1 MSNALL
7 EYILA
12 NGGQACFNCGAK
24 RILVD
29 DGRVVGV
36 ETEHGDVITANAV
49 VSNASSIDTYV
60 ELVGEEHVPE
70 EQFKI
75 LGGQTV
81 GPSSLTLY
89 VGLDCEPHEVGI
101 TDTTNFIIS
110 DPDTDKQF
118 ASMSRLDTN
127 DDYLL
132 LSCYNLDDPQA
143 SPPGTSQVSSVNLK
157 YAQPWLTLPP
167 SEYHQA
173 KFKAAGG
180 VLNRVEQ
187 VFPGFRDHI
196 EEIEVATPL
205 THMRYLN
212 TPGGAI
218 YGFDQFAKNS
228 NFFVS
233 PTAPIQGL
241 ALAGAWAGPG
251 GFQPSLMSGGSA
263 ARAIKRYLQQ
273 LGEGK

>member
-1 MSNALL
+1 M
-7 EYILA
+7 
-12 NGGQACFNCGAK
+12 
-24 RILVD
+24 
-29 DGRVVGV
+29 
-36 ETEHGDVITANAV
+36 
-49 VSNASSIDTYV
+49 

-101 TDTTNFIIS
+101 TDTTNFIVS

-118 ASMSRLDTN
+118 ASMSRLDTS

-143 SPPGTSQVSSVNLK
+143 SPPGTSQVSIVNLK

-173 KFKAAGG
+173 KFKAADG

-187 VFPGFRDHI
+187 AFPGFRDHI
-196 EEIEVATPL
+196 EEIEVATQL
-205 THMRYLN
+205 THALSEH
-212 TPGGAI
+212 PGGAI

-228 NFFVS
+228 TSSS
-233 PTAPIQGL
+233 PPHPFKV
-241 ALAGAWAGPG
+241 WH
-251 GFQPSLMSGGSA
+251 
-263 ARAIKRYLQQ
+263 
-273 LGEGK
+273 

>member
-1 MSNALL
+1 M
-7 EYILA
+7 
-12 NGGQACFNCGAK
+12 
-24 RILVD
+24 
-29 DGRVVGV
+29 
-36 ETEHGDVITANAV
+36 

-132 LSCYNLDDPQA
+132 LSC
-143 SPPGTSQVSSVNLK
+143 
-157 YAQPWLTLPP
+157 
-167 SEYHQA
+167 
-173 KFKAAGG
+173 
-180 VLNRVEQ
+180 
-187 VFPGFRDHI
+187 
-196 EEIEVATPL
+196 
-205 THMRYLN
+205 
-212 TPGGAI
+212 
-218 YGFDQFAKNS
+218 
-228 NFFVS
+228 
-233 PTAPIQGL
+233 
-241 ALAGAWAGPG
+241 
-251 GFQPSLMSGGSA
+251 
-263 ARAIKRYLQQ
+263 
-273 LGEGK
+273 

>member
-1 MSNALL
+1 
-7 EYILA
+7 
-12 NGGQACFNCGAK
+12 
-24 RILVD
+24 
-29 DGRVVGV
+29 VVGV
-36 ETEHGDVITANAV
+36 ETEHGDVIPTKAV

-60 ELVGEEHVPE
+60 ELLGEEHVPE
-70 EQFKI
+70 EQFQV

-101 TDTTNFIIS
+101 TDTTNFIVS

-118 ASMSRLDTN
+118 ASMSRLDTS

-143 SPPGTSQVSSVNLK
+143 SPPGTSQVSIVNLK

-173 KFKAAGG
+173 KFKAADG

-187 VFPGFRDHI
+187 AFPGLRSHI
-196 EEIEVATPL
+196 EEIEVATPI

-218 YGFDQFAKNS
+218 YGFDQYAKNS

-241 ALAGAWAGPG
+241 ALAGAWSGPG

-263 ARAIKRYLQQ
+263 ARAVKRYLQQ